1 MNTRAV
7 SVSRRR
13 RACPDALRGARDGAT
28 TSGGRSATVGLLL
41 TGNVSELRR
50 DALVRSSLEPDEALL
65 EATDKVSFGPAP
77 AMAAVVGLRVFL
89 L

>member
-13 RACPDALRGARDGAT
+13 RACPDALRDDGDVA
-28 TSGGRSATVGLLL
+28 TSGGDSVTVDGLL

-50 DALVRSSLEPDEALL
+50 EALV
-65 EATDKVSFGPAP
+65 
-77 AMAAVVGLRVFL
+77 
-89 L
+89 

>member
-13 RACPDALRGARDGAT
+13 RACPDALRDDGDVA
-28 TSGGRSATVGLLL
+28 TSGGDSVTVDGLLS
-41 TGNVSELRR
+41 GNVSELRR
-50 DALVRSSLEPDEALL
+50 GALVGSSLEPVKTLL
-65 EATDKVSFGPAP
+65 EATDNVSFGPAP
-77 AMAAVVGLRVFL
+77 ATAAVVGLRVFL